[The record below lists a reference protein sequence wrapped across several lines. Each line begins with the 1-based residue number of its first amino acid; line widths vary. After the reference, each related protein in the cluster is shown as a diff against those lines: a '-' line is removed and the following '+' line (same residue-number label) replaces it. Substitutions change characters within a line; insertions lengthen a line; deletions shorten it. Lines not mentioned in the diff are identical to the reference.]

1 LGLVAFGAGRCGGA
15 NLYAYAAHNPTNLID
30 PSGEILPCLAANY
43 VRCMAACMLMS
54 AAEDYFLECGNVDWG
69 DNAKECAVDCLWSML
84 PIPNPCGK
92 LGKYFG
98 MGMGIAGAAGMN
110 SFTAETLVQVMP
122 AGASDADASE
132 GKTELK
138 PIGALQV
145 GDKVLALAEW
155 KERGADAKADARL
168 AYERITD
175 IYTSRKEQVL
185 VHLTLASGEQLTATE
200 GHPFKT
206 SEGWRDAVLLKRGG
220 KLLLKGSDGSGS
232 ERTADIADVRV
243 ERSTVQV
250 FNLEVA
256 NAHTFFV
263 GDGGALVHNV
273 HGNSRDSDL
282 EQWVYR
288 IFDKATNATQKYGV
302 ANCNSKKS
310 RPEKQLRKGEDYDYT
325 DNIPAGPGA
334 RGRAYDR
341 ERDRVTDYANQ
352 NGGRGPPRNDLP
364 HPW

>member
-1 LGLVAFGAGRCGGA
+1 
-15 NLYAYAAHNPTNLID
+15 
-30 PSGEILPCLAANY
+30 
-43 VRCMAACMLMS
+43 M
-54 AAEDYFLECGNVDWG
+54 
-69 DNAKECAVDCLWSML
+69 
-84 PIPNPCGK
+84 
-92 LGKYFG
+92 G
-98 MGMGIAGAAGMN
+98 MGMGIASAAGVN
-110 SFTAETLVQVMP
+110 SFPAETLVQVMP
-122 AGASDADASE
+122 AGASDADATQ

-155 KERGADAKADARL
+155 KERGAQVNGDAKLNGNADARL

-220 KLLLKGSDGSGS
+220 KLLLKGSAGDGS
-232 ERTADIADVRV
+232 ERTADVADVRV

-263 GDGGALVHNV
+263 GNDGALVHNA
-273 HGNSRDSDL
+273 NSGSGKGPIGR
-282 EQWVYR
+282 R
-288 IFDKATNATQKYGV
+288 IFCK
-302 ANCNSKKS
+302 SKKEA
-310 RPEKQLRKGEDYDYT
+310 RERAKHAGKGEPPIQHQDGEY
-325 DNIPAGPGA
+325 GPH
-334 RGRAYDR
+334 YHPD
-341 ERDRVTDYANQ
+341 VP
-352 NGGRGPPRNDLP
+352 GGPWTPNAPNPHDHYYFPR
-364 HPW
+364 